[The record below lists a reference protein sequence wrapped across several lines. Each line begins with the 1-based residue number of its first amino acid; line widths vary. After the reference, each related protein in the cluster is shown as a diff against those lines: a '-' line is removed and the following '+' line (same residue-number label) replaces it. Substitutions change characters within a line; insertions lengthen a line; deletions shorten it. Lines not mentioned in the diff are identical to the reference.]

1 MSIIVKEKLV
11 SFKELEQKIY
21 QYFCELAREAT
32 SIILE
37 EYDRELA
44 EGRDKKNYRDKGPR
58 TTSIKTVY
66 GEVTYNRHVY
76 RTTLEDGHTAHVYLL
91 DEAMHMDK
99 IGLIS
104 TNLAEKIAM
113 EVAES
118 PYRVTA
124 EAISNTCGQSIS
136 HGGVW
141 HLVQQL
147 GERIN
152 REEEQQVA
160 QMNADQ
166 TEGTRAVPVLFEEM
180 DGVWIAMQGRGHKK
194 TPSKEMKSFT
204 MYEGWDAEME
214 RSGRS
219 TLVGKKVLV
228 GMGSSREFH
237 EKREAMIRK
246 IYDADEI
253 SQRILNGDGG
263 NWIKEAY
270 DPDVIFQLDR
280 YHIFQEILRRI
291 KDKSAQKEIRRLF
304 ELEQLD
310 EMFEYIEAYANSV
323 ASDDPEDNASNNA
336 KKLYQ
341 YLASNRSGLLSYQHQ
356 GIKIPDAP
364 EGVLYKG
371 MGVQE
376 NQNCTVITQRMKG
389 GRKRWSENG
398 ADNMANVL
406 YRKEN
411 KELVETIERYTDGLV
426 FSMQMSEVLPIL
438 SAAKAPKRDGKGD
451 SAADVI
457 THHMPLF
464 DVMQT
469 AARKAFRRSL
479 CC

>member
-160 QMNADQ
+160 Q
-166 TEGTRAVPVLFEEM
+166 
-180 DGVWIAMQGRGHKK
+180 
-194 TPSKEMKSFT
+194 MKSFT